1 MALEGGVLA
10 RIDRRLLKELSDEP
24 GTQLVKLPVSPAVW
38 STWRRYCEI
47 VGLTMGAALAALLH
61 RELESV
67 VELDLGPDATLHEDR
82 SRELG
87 ERESR
92 LAERERRLSQ
102 REERCAQWEER
113 LSSIEQRQRAAVPSA
128 GRKVGRNEPC
138 PCGSGRKYK
147 VCHGSSSP
155 SQI

>member
-24 GTQLVKLPVSPAVW
+24 GTQLVKLPVSPAAW

-47 VGLTMGAALAALLH
+47 VGLTMGAALAALLR

-67 VELDLGPDATLHEDR
+67 VESNLAPDATLLTDR
-82 SRELG
+82 SRQLD

-92 LAERERRLSQ
+92 LAEHERRVAEREARLTEWEGPLS
-102 REERCAQWEER
+102 AV
-113 LSSIEQRQRAAVPSA
+113 EQRQRAAAVST

-147 VCHGSSSP
+147 VCHGSK
-155 SQI
+155 

>member
-47 VGLTMGAALAALLH
+47 VGLTMGAALAALLR

-67 VELDLGPDATLHEDR
+67 VESDLGPDATLLEQR
-82 SRELG
+82 SQELDK
-87 ERESR
+87 RESR
-92 LAERERRLSQ
+92 LEDRERRLSD
-102 REERCAQWEER
+102 REARRTAWEER
-113 LSSIEQRQRAAVPSA
+113 LPAVEQRQRAAVVSDR
-128 GRKVGRNEPC
+128 RKVGRNEPC

-147 VCHGSSSP
+147 VCHGSK
-155 SQI
+155 

>member
-47 VGLTMGAALAALLH
+47 VGLTMGAALAALLR

-67 VELDLGPDATLHEDR
+67 IEPDLASDATLLDQR
-82 SRELG
+82 ARELD
-87 ERESR
+87 ERESQLAERERSLSEREAR
-92 LAERERRLSQ
+92 LAEREKRLS
-102 REERCAQWEER
+102 
-113 LSSIEQRQRAAVPSA
+113 
-128 GRKVGRNEPC
+128 VG
-138 PCGSGRKYK
+138 
-147 VCHGSSSP
+147 
-155 SQI
+155 

>member
-47 VGLTMGAALAALLH
+47 VGLTMGAALAALLR

-67 VELDLGPDATLHEDR
+67 VESDLGPDAPLLEQR
-82 SRELG
+82 SQEMA
-87 ERESR
+87 ERDSR
-92 LAERERRLSQ
+92 LADRERHVSEREARLSEWQ
-102 REERCAQWEER
+102 ER
-113 LSSIEQRQRAAVPSA
+113 LSAVQQRQRAAAVPTE
-128 GRKVGRNEPC
+128 RKVGRNEPC
-138 PCGSGRKYK
+138 PCGSGGKYK
-147 VCHGSSSP
+147 VCHGSK
-155 SQI
+155 

>member
-47 VGLTMGAALAALLH
+47 VGFTMGAALAALLR

-67 VELDLGPDATLHEDR
+67 AESDLSPDATLLEQR
-82 SRELG
+82 YQELD
-87 ERESR
+87 ERESQ
-92 LAERERRLSQ
+92 LADRERRLAEQ
-102 REERCAQWEER
+102 EARLTEWEER
-113 LSSIEQRQRAAVPSA
+113 LSAVEQRQRAAADPT

-147 VCHGSSSP
+147 VCHGSK
-155 SQI
+155 

>member
-1 MALEGGVLA
+1 MALDGGVLA
-10 RIDRRLLKELSDEP
+10 RIDRRLLKELSNEP

-47 VGLTMGAALAALLH
+47 VGLTMGAALASLLR

-67 VELDLGPDATLHEDR
+67 VEPDLAPDATLLEQR
-82 SRELG
+82 SRELD

-92 LAERERRLSQ
+92 LAEHERRLAEQ
-102 REERCAQWEER
+102 EARLTAWEER
-113 LSSIEQRQRAAVPSA
+113 LSSVEQRQRPAVVST

-147 VCHGSSSP
+147 VCHGSK
-155 SQI
+155 

>member
-24 GTQLVKLPVSPAVW
+24 GTQLVKVPVSPAVW

-47 VGLTMGAALAALLH
+47 VGLTMGAALAALLR

-67 VELDLGPDATLHEDR
+67 VEADLASDTSLLEQR
-82 SRELG
+82 SRELD
-87 ERESR
+87 ERESQ
-92 LAERERRLSQ
+92 LADRERRLAEQ
-102 REERCAQWEER
+102 EARLTEWEER
-113 LSSIEQRQRAAVPSA
+113 LSAVEQRQRAAAVPT

-147 VCHGSSSP
+147 VCHGSK
-155 SQI
+155 